1 MTNGKDD
8 QTIQDFL
15 TFWFS
20 KETKARWYAST
31 PVFDDH
37 CRERFGELAAKA
49 GRGELGHWEKT
60 ADGAL
65 ALGLL
70 LDQIPRNIHRG
81 QPTAFE
87 NDPKAV
93 DVVARAIERGLDRQL
108 SEERRNIFYLP
119 FMHSEKLTDQ
129 ERGVE
134 LYTELGSEKGLAYAK
149 DHADI
154 IRRFGRF
161 PHRNAIL
168 GRQNTGEE
176 QAFLDAG
183 AKDYGQSTKKG

>member
-8 QTIQDFL
+8 QAIQDLL

-37 CRERFGELAAKA
+37 CRQRFGDLAAKA
-49 GRGELGHWEKT
+49 ARGELTDWEQK

-70 LDQIPRNIHRG
+70 LDQIPRNIHRAS
-81 QPTAFE
+81 PKAFE
-87 NDPKAV
+87 NDPTAV
-93 DVVARAIERGLDRQL
+93 DVVARAIERGLDRLL
-108 SEERRNIFYLP
+108 SEERRNVFYLP
-119 FMHSEKLTDQ
+119 FMHSEKLADQ
-129 ERGVE
+129 ERGVQ
-134 LYTELGSEKGLAYAK
+134 LYTELGNENGLAYAK

-154 IRRFGRF
+154 IKRFGRF
-161 PHRNAIL
+161 PHRNKIV
-168 GRQNTGEE
+168 GRTSTEEE

-183 AKDYGQSTKKG
+183 AKDYGQSAKKG